1 MYYELYLDVLFLE
14 NLLADY
20 LLLSLLRWI
29 LKCPARRLR
38 RLLGAAIGSAGVCGL
53 YVCSMESTFFGQLLI
68 YVIFST
74 VMVKIGLG
82 IKDLRTVKKAVALL
96 YICSFLLGGIYQWVQ
111 SRLKLPLYP
120 FAGFTL
126 ISYWILSACMGWLLG
141 FRERAADVFEGELGY
156 HGRTI
161 HIKGLLD
168 TGNHLR
174 DPVFGKPVSILTENR
189 KRELCGGEEPL
200 YQMIPF
206 HSLGEPNGILPAFF
220 ADVLYIYQKDGS
232 RRQIERP
239 LIGITKEPLSSQMD
253 YDMIAHPE
261 LLE

>member
-20 LLLSLLRWI
+20 LLLCLLKGI
-29 LKCPARRLR
+29 LGCPAGRLR
-38 RLLGAAIGSAGVCGL
+38 RLLGAVIGSIGVCAL
-53 YVCSMESTFFGQLLI
+53 YLFSLERTLAGYLLI

-82 IKDLRTVKKAVALL
+82 IRDFHTCAKAVALL
-96 YICSFLLGGIYQWVQ
+96 YISSFLLGGIFQWVQ
-111 SRLKLPLYP
+111 GRVKLPLYP

-126 ISYWILSACMGWLLG
+126 ISYWILSACMGWLMG
-141 FRERAADVFEGELGY
+141 FRSRERDVVEGEIGY

-161 HIKGLLD
+161 HVRGLLD

-174 DPVFGKPVSILTENR
+174 DPIFQKPVNILTEC
-189 KRELCGGEEPL
+189 KMQELCQDEEPL

-220 ADVLYIYQKDGS
+220 ADYLRIRRRDG
-232 RRQIERP
+232 RERQIERP
-239 LIGITKEPLSSQMD
+239 LIGVTKEPLSSQKA
-253 YDMIAHPE
+253 YDMIVHPD
-261 LLE
+261 LLD